1 MDKNNDAL
9 AACYGIVLEGKD
21 SGNTVG
27 NLKVGASFEGSEKK
41 AKDDTTKNVKL
52 DKPVAGPSQGDTTVA
67 DGKGKPFKK
76 AEKKVEEN
84 KGIPTTFDKLYAS
97 VLNEEEGL
105 DDIAP
110 SSDIE
115 DSSFDEDT
123 GDFPEG
129 ELGDEEGLGEEGAEG
144 FDAAQAFS
152 ELAAAIQ
159 GIADKLAGSSPMG
172 EEGLGEDEFGAE
184 GGEEGTEEDFGAEP
198 TAETPFKES
207 ASIGKIPAPTTPKVA
222 KKTTFNPKMTKNPK
236 NNIGK
241 SGAGKAGL
249 PPAGKDR
256 SGTPSKAPATKFG
269 PKMSM
274 TVGGTGPQAKGGNE
288 SFIK

>member
-9 AACYGIVLEGKD
+9 AAAYGLVLEGKD
-21 SGNTVG
+21 STTVG
-27 NLKVGASFEGSEKK
+27 NLKAGQELFGKK
-41 AKDDTTKNVKL
+41 PESKDETTKNVKL
-52 DKPVAGPSQGDTTVA
+52 DKPVAGPSQGDNTVA
-67 DGKGKPFKK
+67 DGKGKPMKK

-97 VLNEEEGL
+97 ILNEEEGL
-105 DDIAP
+105 DEIAP

-129 ELGDEEGLGEEGAEG
+129 ELEGEEGLGEEGAEG
-144 FDAAQAFS
+144 FDAAAAFS

-159 GIADKLAGSSPMG
+159 GIADKLAGTSPMG
-172 EEGLGEDEFGAE
+172 EEGLGEEDPMGEE
-184 GGEEGTEEDFGAEP
+184 GLSEEGTEEEFGGEP
-198 TAETPFKES
+198 TETPFKES
-207 ASIGKIPAPTTPKVA
+207 ASIGKIPAPTTPKIA
-222 KKTTFNPKMTKNPK
+222 KKTAFNPKMTKNPK

-241 SGAGKAGL
+241 SGAGKAGI
-249 PPAGKDR
+249 PAGKDR
-256 SGTPSKAPATKFG
+256 SGTLSKAPTTKFG
-269 PKMSM
+269 PKMSQ

>member
-9 AACYGIVLEGKD
+9 AAAYGLVLESKD
-21 SGNTVG
+21 STTVG
-27 NLKVGASFEGSEKK
+27 NLKVGQTFDGADKK
-41 AKDDTTKNVKL
+41 AKDETTKNVKL
-52 DKPVAGPSQGDTTVA
+52 DKPVAGPSQGDSTVA
-67 DGKGKPFKK
+67 DGKGKPLKK

-105 DDIAP
+105 GDIAP
-110 SSDIE
+110 STDIE

-129 ELGDEEGLGEEGAEG
+129 ELEDEEGLGEEGAEG
-144 FDAAQAFS
+144 FDAVAAFS

-172 EEGLGEDEFGAE
+172 EEGLGEEDEFGAE

-222 KKTTFNPKMTKNPK
+222 KKTSFNPKMTKTPK
-236 NNIGK
+236 NSIGK

-249 PPAGKDR
+249 PAGKDR
-256 SGTPSKAPATKFG
+256 SGTLSKAPATKFG
-269 PKMSM
+269 PKMSQ
-274 TVGGTGPQAKGGNE
+274 TVGGAGPIAKGGNE
-288 SFIK
+288 SLIK

>member
-9 AACYGIVLEGKD
+9 EAAYKLVLEGKD
-21 SGNTVG
+21 STTVG
-27 NLKVGASFEGSEKK
+27 NLKPGQELFGKK
-41 AKDDTTKNVKL
+41 PESKDETTKNVKL
-52 DKPVAGPSQGDTTVA
+52 DKHVAGPSQGDSTVA

-110 SSDIE
+110 STDIE
-115 DSSFDEDT
+115 DSSFDADT

-129 ELGDEEGLGEEGAEG
+129 EMEDEEGLGEGAEG
-144 FDAAQAFS
+144 FDAAAAFS

-172 EEGLGEDEFGAE
+172 EEGLPEEEDEFGAE
-184 GGEEGTEEDFGAEP
+184 GGEEGTEENFGAEP

-222 KKTTFNPKMTKNPK
+222 KKTSFNPKMTKNPK
-236 NNIGK
+236 NSIGK
-241 SGAGKAGL
+241 SGASKAGL

-256 SGTPSKAPATKFG
+256 TGTLSKAPTTKFG

-274 TVGGTGPQAKGGNE
+274 TVGGTGPQSKGGNE